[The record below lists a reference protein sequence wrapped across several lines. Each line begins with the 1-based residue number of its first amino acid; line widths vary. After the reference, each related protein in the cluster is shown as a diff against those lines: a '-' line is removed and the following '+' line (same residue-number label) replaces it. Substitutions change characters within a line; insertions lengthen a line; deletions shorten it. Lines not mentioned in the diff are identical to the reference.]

1 MRNEKLTIF
10 IGAEKLRLVKRYK
23 TSILEFRRILE
34 FDPED
39 AGVKEKIGDVL
50 VEWNKDSEA
59 LIEYK
64 DAVAFFL
71 KQAERENALNC
82 LKKITTVD
90 PENEFNYK
98 NDALEKIEA
107 VSKEIEEVKQQ
118 TMLEEEVEKQRAQ
131 QEELQKEI
139 VSLGSPLF
147 DGCSLDEL
155 SEVVKATNILE
166 ITKGDVLFKQGDPG
180 ESLYIIDAGVMEVM
194 VSKKPLNLPKDQ
206 PEAPYIPEDTD
217 KSIIQLERGDFFGEI
232 SFLAGSNRSATLIA
246 KEDSRLFEISRDDFR
261 KVLKVFPM
269 MEERLL
275 RYYKIRVLDLI
286 LAKSAL
292 FSFLDTEQRETIR
305 KYFVLAKYNKGEVII
320 EEGSEGRDLYLIKY
334 GVVQVVTSD
343 PSGDQMVLTKLHAH
357 SFFGEV
363 SFLTGK
369 QRTANVIAATPVEL
383 LVFSN
388 KNLMTIIKEY
398 PRIKEILQNF
408 QKKRAFQTIKKFKK
422 V

>member
-23 TSILEFRRILE
+23 TSISEFRRILE
-34 FDPED
+34 IDPED

-50 VEWNKDSEA
+50 AEWGKVSEA

-64 DAVAFFL
+64 DAVTIFL
-71 KQAERENALNC
+71 KQFEREKAVHS
-82 LKKITTVD
+82 LKKITALD
-90 PENEFNYK
+90 PENELNYK
-98 NDALEKIEA
+98 NDALEKIET
-107 VSKEIEEVKQQ
+107 VSIEIEEAKKQAL
-118 TMLEEEVEKQRAQ
+118 LEEEKEKQREQ
-131 QEELQKEI
+131 QEEIQKEI
-139 VSLGSPLF
+139 ISLGSPLF
-147 DGCSLDEL
+147 EGCSLDEL

-166 ITKGDVLFKQGDPG
+166 LPKGEVLFKQGDPG
-180 ESLYIIDAGVMEVM
+180 ESLYIIDEGVMEVL
-194 VSKKPLNLPKDQ
+194 VSKKPINQKQDE

-217 KSIIQLERGDFFGEI
+217 KSLINLERGDFFGEI
-232 SFLAGSNRSATLIA
+232 SFLAGSNRSATLVA

-261 KVLKVFPM
+261 KVLQIFPM

-275 RYYKIRVLDLI
+275 KYYKIRVLDLI

-292 FSFLDTEQRETIR
+292 FSFLETEQREALH
-305 KYFVLAKYNKGEVII
+305 KYFVLAKYNKGEVVI
-320 EEGSEGRDLYLIKY
+320 EEGSTGRDLYLIKY
-334 GVVQVVTSD
+334 GVVQVVTND
-343 PSGDQMVLTKLHAH
+343 PKGNQIVLTKLHAH

-363 SFLTGK
+363 TFLTGK

-383 LVFSN
+383 LVFSH
-388 KNLMTIIKEY
+388 KNLMSIIKEY
-398 PRIKEILQNF
+398 PRIKDILQNF